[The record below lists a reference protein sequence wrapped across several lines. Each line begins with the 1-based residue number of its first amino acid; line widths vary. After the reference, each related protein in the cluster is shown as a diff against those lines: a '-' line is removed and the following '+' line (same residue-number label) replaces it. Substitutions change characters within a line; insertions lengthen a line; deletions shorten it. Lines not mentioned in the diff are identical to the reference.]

1 MERKKWFVAYR
12 QTYCLFDVCCLAK
25 AKNESFQEIGLRIA
39 NHMNNSYRILLEKG
53 FCKCHTCMPLRFRS
67 GGIWILNDKL
77 TQTEHEVIY
86 IVCRDFFED
95 RLNNFQTTQYMQLSV
110 SNNCKSRDSFKPK
123 YKNLYPCCF
132 NFYKTCLISVI
143 NFCTS
148 CKVFFASLPD
158 FHLKK
163 SSYG

>member
-67 GGIWILNDKL
+67 GGVWILNDKL

-86 IVCRDFFED
+86 IVCRDF
-95 RLNNFQTTQYMQLSV
+95 
-110 SNNCKSRDSFKPK
+110 
-123 YKNLYPCCF
+123 
-132 NFYKTCLISVI
+132 
-143 NFCTS
+143 
-148 CKVFFASLPD
+148 
-158 FHLKK
+158 LKID
-163 SSYG
+163 